1 MYLIKMTTVEDIT
14 NGVDAIN
21 VSVKEKQIPKRNI
34 VEVSEHVVSVRATK
48 DHARFYSSNKEQT
61 EWFVSLSNTGI
72 LYLSRDK
79 GRTYYT
85 LGRNAIKMPSIRFN
99 DKELKITMIN
109 TNKLIFFEKSDYEEM
124 KSMFKLFYP

>member
-1 MYLIKMTTVEDIT
+1 MTTIEDIT
-14 NGVDAIN
+14 NGVDALK
-21 VSVKEKQIPKRNI
+21 VSVEEEKKTKRNI
-34 VEVSEHVVSVRATK
+34 IEVNSNIISVTARK

-61 EWFVSLSNTGI
+61 SDTWFVSLSNTGI

-85 LGRNAIKMPSIRFN
+85 VARDAVKMPSIRFN

-109 TNKLIFFEKSDYEEM
+109 TNKLIFFEQSDYEEM
-124 KSMFKLFYP
+124 KKMFKLFYP